1 MNASMLTADRAT
13 HIKIILLGL
22 KATFLLVWLAIAVH

>member
-13 HIKIILLGL
+13 HIKIIAMGLTAAVLLL
-22 KATFLLVWLAIAVH
+22 WLAIAVH